1 MEYHK
6 VIDKFFKSQGLSS
19 YAIAKVTGFS
29 APTIGRWRDGTSTPT
44 NNNLKTLFDYYP
56 ELKEMISRGDVI
68 MDVTKESSI
77 NEEEKMLLMGQ
88 DVNKILSNCSPL
100 HILNYIHLNWNDFK
114 DQPLIKAIQKEAV
127 SVYKSEQEKDDIE
140 EMVVGAIK
148 KYLDGKNDN

>member
-1 MEYHK
+1 MEFHK

-19 YAIAKVTGFS
+19 YAIAKETGFS

-44 NNNLKTLFDYYP
+44 RNNWKVLFEYYP
-56 ELKEMISRGDVI
+56 KLEELLSNRDGSSGDKTTSDPETEKISID
-68 MDVTKESSI
+68 
-77 NEEEKMLLMGQ
+77 Q
-88 DVNKILSNCSPL
+88 DVSKILSNCPPL

-127 SVYKSEQEKDDIE
+127 SIYKSEKEKDDIE

-148 KYLDGKNDN
+148 KYLGNKIDK